1 MNSPIVVGLRV
12 AAAIFGL
19 MCLAQLLRVI
29 TQAEVIVAD
38 HHVPVW
44 GSAVA
49 VVIAGVLSFWLWK
62 LSDRASRQG

>member
-1 MNSPIVVGLRV
+1 
-12 AAAIFGL
+12 